1 MKAILNKFKNM
12 PENLKATLVFAI
24 ASFATSGIN
33 YLTTPIFTRLLS
45 GAEYGTVAVYN
56 SWFAIV
62 RVFASMTLI
71 FPGILNVGLYEHS
84 ENRWKY
90 LSTMLGITTVSTA
103 ALTVL
108 YALFPGLFQGLL
120 GLNGSLMALMLFSCF
135 ALPATTMWTM
145 KQRYEYRYKSTFLV
159 SVGSAVLA
167 QAVAVAAVMAA
178 KDHQI
183 QNLDEVRLWSAGLV
197 NGAVGLALFAYVLKQ
212 GRTFVDLPLWK
223 KTFLVALPLIPH
235 YLGGE
240 LLSSMDKIMIDAL
253 VGKAEA
259 GIYSLA
265 AILSAI
271 GILLWR
277 ALTVM
282 FNPFVNSKLGSRE
295 FIRIRE
301 TVKPLMLVVGVMCV
315 IASLAAPE
323 IIRILGTEEYL
334 AGVYVVPPVAAG
346 IFIHAMY
353 DTFAAVSFFHKRSSR
368 IMTATLTAAA
378 VNLVCNYIFIK
389 AFGYIAAGYTTLL
402 SNLVLTAMHYR
413 NARLIESEEIYD
425 PRFSLVS
432 VALVTAGCLLCNLIY
447 PYLLVR
453 YVCVAALLVFLW
465 TRRKSVI
472 DMLMGM
478 KV

>member
-1 MKAILNKFKNM
+1 MKALWNKFKNM

-56 SWFAIV
+56 SWYAIV

-71 FPGILNVGLYEHS
+71 FPGILNVGLYDHS

-90 LSTMLGITTVSTA
+90 LSSMLGITSLCSV
-103 ALTVL
+103 ALGLV
-108 YALFPGLFQGLL
+108 YALCPSVFQDLL
-120 GLNGSLMALMLFSCF
+120 GLDHSLMLLMIASCF
-135 ALPATTMWTM
+135 ALPATTFWTM
-145 KQRYEYRYKSTFLV
+145 KQRYEYRYKTTFFV

-167 QAVAVAAVMAA
+167 QAVAVAAVMLSDG
-178 KDHQI
+178 K
-183 QNLDEVRLWSAGLV
+183 LDEVRLWSAGLV
-197 NGAVGLALFAYVLKQ
+197 NMAVGLVLFGYILKQ
-212 GRTFVDLPLWK
+212 GRAFVDLPLWK
-223 KTFLVALPLIPH
+223 KTFLVAIPLIPH

-240 LLSSMDKIMIDAL
+240 LLSSMDKIMIDAM
-253 VGKAEA
+253 VGKTEA
-259 GIYSLA
+259 GIYALA

-282 FNPFVNSKLGSRE
+282 FNPFVNAKLGSRE
-295 FIRIRE
+295 FGRIRE

-323 IIRILGTEEYL
+323 IIRVLATEEYL
-334 AGVYVVPPVAAG
+334 AGIYVVPPVAAG
-346 IFIHAMY
+346 IFIHALY
-353 DTFAAVSFFHKRSSR
+353 DTFAAVSFFHKKSTR
-368 IMTATLTAAA
+368 IMTATLTAAG
-378 VNLVCNYIFIK
+378 VNLVCNYICIK
-389 AFGYIAAGYTTLL
+389 HFGYLAAGYTTLL

-413 NARLIESEEIYD
+413 NARIIEKEEVYD
-425 PRFSLVS
+425 PKFSLL
-432 VALVTAGCLLCNLIY
+432 AAIWVTAGCLVCNLLY
-447 PYLLVR
+447 PFLILR
-453 YVCVAALLVFLW
+453 YVLIAGLLALLW
-465 TRRKSVI
+465 SRRKRVI
-472 DMLMGM
+472 GMLMDM

>member
-1 MKAILNKFKNM
+1 M

-56 SWFAIV
+56 SWYAIV

-71 FPGILNVGLYEHS
+71 FPGILNVGLYDHS
-84 ENRWKY
+84 ENRWRY
-90 LSTMLGITTVSTA
+90 LSSMLGITSLCSV
-103 ALTVL
+103 LLGIL
-108 YALFPGLFQGLL
+108 YALCPELFQRLL
-120 GLNGSLMALMLFSCF
+120 GLDGSLMVLMLLSCF

-145 KQRYEYRYKSTFLV
+145 KQRYEYRYKSTFFV

-178 KDHQI
+178 RE
-183 QNLDEVRLWSAGLV
+183 NLDHVRLWSAGLV
-197 NGAVGLALFAYVLKQ
+197 NMAVGLCLFAHILRK
-212 GRTFVDLPLWK
+212 GRVFVDLPLWK

-253 VGKAEA
+253 VGKQEA
-259 GIYSLA
+259 GIYALA

-277 ALTVM
+277 ALSVM
-282 FNPFVNSKLGSRE
+282 FNPFVNAKLGSRE
-295 FIRIRE
+295 FTRIRE
-301 TVKPLMLVVGVMCV
+301 AVKPLMLVVGVLCV

-323 IIRILGTEEYL
+323 IIRILATEEYL
-334 AGVYVVPPVAAG
+334 AGIYVVPPVAAG

-353 DTFAAVSFFHKRSSR
+353 DTFAAVSFFHKKSTR

-378 VNLVCNYIFIK
+378 VNLVGNYVFIK
-389 AFGYIAAGYTTLL
+389 SFGYIAAGYTTLL

-413 NARLIESEEIYD
+413 SARLIEPEEIYD
-425 PRFSLVS
+425 PRFSLRA
-432 VALVTAGCLLCNLIY
+432 VALVTAGCLLCNLLY
-447 PYLLVR
+447 PFTLLR
-453 YVCVAALLVFLW
+453 YALIAALLGFIVL
-465 TRRKSVI
+465 RRKAVI

>member
-1 MKAILNKFKNM
+1 
-12 PENLKATLVFAI
+12 
-24 ASFATSGIN
+24 
-33 YLTTPIFTRLLS
+33 
-45 GAEYGTVAVYN
+45 
-56 SWFAIV
+56 
-62 RVFASMTLI
+62 
-71 FPGILNVGLYEHS
+71 
-84 ENRWKY
+84 
-90 LSTMLGITTVSTA
+90 
-103 ALTVL
+103 
-108 YALFPGLFQGLL
+108 
-120 GLNGSLMALMLFSCF
+120 
-135 ALPATTMWTM
+135 M
-145 KQRYEYRYKSTFLV
+145 KQRYEYRYQVTFFV

-167 QAVAVAAVMAA
+167 QAVSVAAVMAA
-178 KDHQI
+178 REDLAQ
-183 QNLDEVRLWSAGLV
+183 VRLWSAGLV
-197 NGAVGLALFAYVLKQ
+197 NMAVGLVLFGYILKQ

-282 FNPFVNSKLGSRE
+282 FNPFVNAKLGTRE
-295 FIRIRE
+295 FGRIRE

-315 IASLAAPE
+315 IAALAAPE
-323 IIRILGTEEYL
+323 IIRVLGTEEYL

-353 DTFAAVSFFHKRSSR
+353 DTFAAVSFFHKKSTR

-378 VNLVCNYIFIK
+378 VNLVCNYVCIK
-389 AFGYIAAGYTTLL
+389 QFGYIAAGYTTLL

-413 NARLIESEEIYD
+413 NARLIEPEEIYD
-425 PRFSLVS
+425 PRFSLLS
-432 VALVTAGCLLCNLIY
+432 VALVTAGCLLCNLLY
-447 PYLLVR
+447 PFLLAR
-453 YVCVAALLVFLW
+453 YVLVGALLVFLW
-465 TRRKSVI
+465 TRRKAVI
-472 DMLMGM
+472 GMLMDM

>member
-1 MKAILNKFKNM
+1 MKALWNKFKNM

-56 SWFAIV
+56 SWYAIV

-71 FPGILNVGLYEHS
+71 FPGILNVGLYDHS

-90 LSTMLGITTVSTA
+90 LSSMLGITSLCSL
-103 ALTVL
+103 ALGLV
-108 YALFPGLFQGLL
+108 YALCPGVFQDLL
-120 GLNGSLMALMLFSCF
+120 GLDNSLMLLMIASCF
-135 ALPATTMWTM
+135 ALPATTFWTM
-145 KQRYEYRYKSTFLV
+145 KQRYEYRYKTTFFV

-167 QAVAVAAVMAA
+167 QAVAVAAVMLADG
-178 KDHQI
+178 K
-183 QNLDEVRLWSAGLV
+183 LDEVRLWSAGLV
-197 NGAVGLALFAYVLKQ
+197 NMAVGLVLFGYILKQ
-212 GRTFVDLPLWK
+212 GRAFVDVPLWK
-223 KTFLVALPLIPH
+223 KTFLVAIPLIPH

-240 LLSSMDKIMIDAL
+240 LLSSMDKIMIDAM
-253 VGKAEA
+253 VGKTEA
-259 GIYSLA
+259 GIYALA

-282 FNPFVNSKLGSRE
+282 FNPFVNAKLGSRE
-295 FIRIRE
+295 FGRIRE

-323 IIRILGTEEYL
+323 IIRILATGEYL
-334 AGVYVVPPVAAG
+334 AGIYVVPPVAAG
-346 IFIHAMY
+346 IFIHALY
-353 DTFAAVSFFHKRSSR
+353 DTFAAVSFFHKKSTR
-368 IMTATLTAAA
+368 IMTATLTAAG
-378 VNLVCNYIFIK
+378 VNLVCNYICIK
-389 AFGYIAAGYTTLL
+389 HFGYLAAGYTTLL

-413 NARLIESEEIYD
+413 NARIIEKEEVYD
-425 PRFSLVS
+425 PKFSLAA
-432 VALVTAGCLLCNLIY
+432 VALVTAGCLVCNLLY
-447 PYLLVR
+447 PFLILR
-453 YVCVAALLVFLW
+453 YVLIAGLLALLW
-465 TRRKSVI
+465 SQRKRVI
-472 DMLMGM
+472 GMLMDM

>member
-1 MKAILNKFKNM
+1 MKSLWNKFKNM
-12 PENLKATLVFAI
+12 PESVKATLVFAI

-33 YLTTPIFTRLLS
+33 YLTTPIFTRLLT
-45 GAEYGTVAVYN
+45 GAEYGTVSVYN
-56 SWFAIV
+56 SWYAIV
-62 RVFASMTLI
+62 RVIASMTLI

-90 LSTMLGITTVSTA
+90 LSSMLGVTTVSTL
-103 ALTVL
+103 ALSVL
-108 YALFPGLFQGLL
+108 YALFPAVFQNLL
-120 GLNGSLMALMLFSCF
+120 GLNGSLMILMLLSCF
-135 ALPATTMWTM
+135 ALPATTFWTM
-145 KQRYEYRYKSTFLV
+145 KQKYEYRYQVTFFV

-178 KDHQI
+178 DGH
-183 QNLDEVRLWSAGLV
+183 LDQVRLWSAGIV
-197 NGAVGLALFAYVLKQ
+197 NMAVGLVLFAYILKQ
-212 GRTFVDLPLWK
+212 GRAFVDIPLWK
-223 KTFLVALPLIPH
+223 KTLVVAIPLIPH
-235 YLGGE
+235 YVSGE
-240 LLSSMDKIMIDAL
+240 LLSSINQIMIGNM

-265 AILSAI
+265 AVLSAI

-282 FNPFVNSKLGSRE
+282 FNPFVNAKLGSRE
-295 FIRIRE
+295 FQTIRE

-323 IIRILGTEEYL
+323 IIRILATEEYL
-334 AGVYVVPPVAAG
+334 AGIYVVPPVAAG
-346 IFIHAMY
+346 VFIHAMY
-353 DTFAAVSFFHKRSSR
+353 DTFAAVSFFHKKSTR

-378 VNLVCNYIFIK
+378 VNLVGNYVCIT
-389 AFGYIAAGYTTLL
+389 AFGYISAGYVTLL

-413 NARLIESEEIYD
+413 NARCVESEEIYD
-425 PRFSLVS
+425 PKFSLLA
-432 VALVTAGCLLCNLIY
+432 VALVTAGCLLCSLIY
-447 PYLLVR
+447 PYAALR
-453 YVCVAALLVFLW
+453 YAIVAALLVFLW
-465 TRRKSVI
+465 TRRKSVL

>member
-1 MKAILNKFKNM
+1 MKALLNKFKTM

-33 YLTTPIFTRLLS
+33 YITTPIFTRLLS

-56 SWFAIV
+56 SWYAIV

-71 FPGILNVGLYEHS
+71 FPGILNVGLYDHS

-90 LSTMLGITTVSTA
+90 LSSMLGITTLCSAV
-103 ALTVL
+103 LGVL
-108 YALFPGLFQGLL
+108 YGIFPGAFQSLL
-120 GLNGSLMALMLFSCF
+120 GLDHSLMVLMVLSCF
-135 ALPATTMWTM
+135 ALPATTFWTM
-145 KQRYEYRYKSTFLV
+145 KQRYEYRYQVTFFV

-167 QAVAVAAVMAA
+167 QAVSVAAVMAA
-178 KDHQI
+178 REDLAQ
-183 QNLDEVRLWSAGLV
+183 VRLWSAGLV
-197 NGAVGLALFAYVLKQ
+197 NMVVGLVLFGYILKQ

-282 FNPFVNSKLGSRE
+282 FNPFVNAKLGTRE
-295 FIRIRE
+295 FGRIRE

-315 IASLAAPE
+315 IAALAAPE
-323 IIRILGTEEYL
+323 IIRVLGTEEYL

-353 DTFAAVSFFHKRSSR
+353 DTFAAVSFFHKKSTR

-378 VNLVCNYIFIK
+378 VNLVCNYVCIK
-389 AFGYIAAGYTTLL
+389 QFGYIAAGYTTLL

-413 NARLIESEEIYD
+413 NARLIEPEEIYD
-425 PRFSLVS
+425 PRFSLLS
-432 VALVTAGCLLCNLIY
+432 VALVTAGCLLCNLLY
-447 PYLLVR
+447 PFLLAR
-453 YVCVAALLVFLW
+453 YVLVGALLVFLW
-465 TRRKSVI
+465 TRRKAFI
-472 DMLMGM
+472 GMLMDM

>member
-1 MKAILNKFKNM
+1 MKALLNKFKNM

-56 SWFAIV
+56 SWYAIV

-71 FPGILNVGLYEHS
+71 FPGILNVGLYDHS
-84 ENRWKY
+84 ENRWRY
-90 LSTMLGITTVSTA
+90 LSSMLGITSLCSV
-103 ALTVL
+103 LLGIL
-108 YALFPGLFQGLL
+108 YALCPELFQRLL
-120 GLNGSLMALMLFSCF
+120 GLDGSLMVLMLLSCF

-145 KQRYEYRYKSTFLV
+145 KQRYEYRYKSTFFV

-178 KDHQI
+178 RE
-183 QNLDEVRLWSAGLV
+183 NLDHVRLWSAGLV
-197 NGAVGLALFAYVLKQ
+197 NMAVGLCLFAHILRK
-212 GRTFVDLPLWK
+212 GRVFVDLPLWK

-253 VGKAEA
+253 VGKQEA
-259 GIYSLA
+259 GIYALA

-277 ALTVM
+277 ALSVM
-282 FNPFVNSKLGSRE
+282 FNPFVNAKLGSRE
-295 FIRIRE
+295 FTKIRE
-301 TVKPLMLVVGVMCV
+301 AVKPLMLVVGVLCV

-323 IIRILGTEEYL
+323 IIRILATSEYL
-334 AGVYVVPPVAAG
+334 AGIYVVPPVAAG

-353 DTFAAVSFFHKRSSR
+353 DTFAAVSFFHKKSTR

-378 VNLVCNYIFIK
+378 VNLVGNYVFIK
-389 AFGYIAAGYTTLL
+389 SFGYIAAGYTTLL

-413 NARLIESEEIYD
+413 SAQLIEPEEIYD
-425 PRFSLVS
+425 PRFSLRA
-432 VALVTAGCLLCNLIY
+432 VALVTAGCLLCNLLY
-447 PYLLVR
+447 PFTLLR
-453 YVCVAALLVFLW
+453 YVLIAALLGFIVL
-465 TRRKSVI
+465 RRRAVI

>member
-1 MKAILNKFKNM
+1 MKALLNKFKSM

-56 SWFAIV
+56 SWYAIV

-71 FPGILNVGLYEHS
+71 FPGILNVGLYDHS
-84 ENRWKY
+84 ENRWRY
-90 LSTMLGITTVSTA
+90 LSSMLGITSLCSV
-103 ALTVL
+103 LLGIL
-108 YALFPGLFQGLL
+108 YALCPGLFQRLL
-120 GLNGSLMALMLFSCF
+120 GLDGSLMVLMLCSCF

-145 KQRYEYRYKSTFLV
+145 KQRYEYRYKSTFFV

-178 KDHQI
+178 KDGQ
-183 QNLDEVRLWSAGLV
+183 LDHVRLWSAGLV
-197 NGAVGLALFAYVLKQ
+197 NMAVGLCLFAHILRK
-212 GRTFVDLPLWK
+212 GRVFVDLPLWK

-253 VGKAEA
+253 VGKQEA
-259 GIYSLA
+259 GIYALA

-277 ALTVM
+277 ALSVM
-282 FNPFVNSKLGSRE
+282 FNPFVNAKLGSRE
-295 FIRIRE
+295 FTKIRE
-301 TVKPLMLVVGVMCV
+301 AVKPLMLVVGVLCV

-323 IIRILGTEEYL
+323 IIRVLATEEYL
-334 AGVYVVPPVAAG
+334 AGIYVVPPVAAG

-353 DTFAAVSFFHKRSSR
+353 DTFAAVSFFHKKSTR

-378 VNLVCNYIFIK
+378 VNLVGNYVFIK
-389 AFGYIAAGYTTLL
+389 SFGYIAAGYTTLL

-413 NARLIESEEIYD
+413 SARLIEPEEIYD
-425 PRFSLVS
+425 PRFSLRS
-432 VALVTAGCLLCNLIY
+432 VALVTAGCLLCNLLY
-447 PYLLVR
+447 PFTLLR
-453 YVCVAALLVFLW
+453 FCLIAALLGFIVL
-465 TRRKSVI
+465 RRRAVI

>member
-1 MKAILNKFKNM
+1 MKAILNKFKSM
-12 PENLKATLVFAI
+12 PESLKATLVFAI

-33 YLTTPIFTRLLS
+33 YITTPIFTRLLS
-45 GAEYGTVAVYN
+45 TSEYGTVAVYN
-56 SWFAIV
+56 SWYSIV

-84 ENRWKY
+84 GNRWKY

-103 ALTVL
+103 VLAAL
-108 YALFPGLFQGLL
+108 YALCPGLFQDLL
-120 GLNGSLMALMLFSCF
+120 GLNGSLMVLMLFSCF

-167 QAVAVAAVMAA
+167 QAVSIVAVMIAR
-178 KDHQI
+178 KD
-183 QNLDEVRLWSAGLV
+183 LVEVRLWSAGLV
-197 NGAVGLALFAYVLKQ
+197 NAAVGIALFVYILKQ
-212 GRTFVDLPLWK
+212 GKTFVDIPLWK

-240 LLSSMDKIMIDAL
+240 LLSSMDKIMIERL
-253 VGKAEA
+253 VGQSEA

-265 AILSAI
+265 AVLSAL

-282 FNPFVNSKLGSRE
+282 FNPFVNAKLGSRE
-295 FIRIRE
+295 FHSIRE

-323 IIRILGTEEYL
+323 IIFILGSENYL
-334 AGVYVVPPVAAG
+334 PGIHVVPPVAAG

-353 DTFAAVSFFHKRSSR
+353 DTFAAVSFFHKKSNR
-368 IMTATLTAAA
+368 IMIATLTAAA

-413 NARLIESEEIYD
+413 NARCIEPEEVYD
-425 PRFSLVS
+425 PRFSFLA
-432 VALVTAGCLLCNLIY
+432 VALVTLGCLACNLIY
-447 PYLLVR
+447 PFLVVR
-453 YVCVAALLVFLW
+453 YIIVAALLVFLW
-465 TRRKSVI
+465 TRRRYFI
-472 DMLMGM
+472 RMLTNM

>member
-1 MKAILNKFKNM
+1 MKAILKKFNNM

-45 GAEYGTVAVYN
+45 GEEYGTVAVYN
-56 SWFAIV
+56 SWYSII

-71 FPGILNVGLYEHS
+71 FPGILNVGLYDHS

-90 LSTMLGITTVSTA
+90 LSSMLGITTLCTA
-103 ALTVL
+103 LLTLL
-108 YALFPGLFQGLL
+108 YCLFPGLFQGLL
-120 GLNGSLMALMLFSCF
+120 GLNGSLMVLMLISCF
-135 ALPATTMWTM
+135 ALPATTFWTM
-145 KQRYEYRYKSTFLV
+145 KQKYEYRYKVTFFV

-167 QAVAVAAVMAA
+167 QVVSVLAVMAA
-178 KDHQI
+178 DQDRD
-183 QNLDEVRLWSAGLV
+183 QVRLWSAGIV
-197 NGAVGLALFAYVLKQ
+197 NIAVGLVLFGYILKQ

-223 KTFLVALPLIPH
+223 KTLVVAIPLIPH

-240 LLSSMDKIMIDAL
+240 LLSSMDKIMIDAM

-277 ALTVM
+277 ALSVM
-282 FNPFVNSKLGSRE
+282 FNPFVNAKLGARA
-295 FIRIRE
+295 FGQIRE
-301 TVKPLMLVVGVMCV
+301 AVKPLMLVVGILCV

-323 IIRILGTEEYL
+323 IIRILATEEYL

-353 DTFAAVSFFHKRSSR
+353 DTFAAVSFFHKKSSR

-378 VNLVCNYIFIK
+378 VNLVGNYLFIK
-389 AFGYIAAGYTTLL
+389 WFGYIAAGYTTLV

-413 NARLIESEEIYD
+413 NARLIEPEEIYD
-425 PRFSLVS
+425 PRFSLKAV
-432 VALVTAGCLLCNLIY
+432 VLVTAGCLLCNLLY
-447 PYLLVR
+447 PFTLVR
-453 YVCVAALLVFLW
+453 YGLILALLALIFLK
-465 TRRKSVI
+465 RRDVI
-472 DMLMGM
+472 SMLSSM

>member
-1 MKAILNKFKNM
+1 MKALLNKFKTM

-33 YLTTPIFTRLLS
+33 YITTPIFTRLLS

-56 SWFAIV
+56 SWYAIV

-71 FPGILNVGLYEHS
+71 FPGILNVGLYDHS

-90 LSTMLGITTVSTA
+90 LSSMLGITTLCSA
-103 ALTVL
+103 VL
-108 YALFPGLFQGLL
+108 GILYGIFPGAFQSLL
-120 GLNGSLMALMLFSCF
+120 GLDHSLMVLMVLSCF
-135 ALPATTMWTM
+135 ALPATTFWTM
-145 KQRYEYRYKSTFLV
+145 KQRYEYRYQVTFFV

-167 QAVAVAAVMAA
+167 QAVSVAAVMAA
-178 KDHQI
+178 REDLAQ
-183 QNLDEVRLWSAGLV
+183 VRLWSAGLV
-197 NGAVGLALFAYVLKQ
+197 NMAVGLVLFGYILKQ

-282 FNPFVNSKLGSRE
+282 FNPFVNAKLGTRE
-295 FIRIRE
+295 FGRIRE

-315 IASLAAPE
+315 IAALAAPE
-323 IIRILGTEEYL
+323 IIRVLGTEEYL

-353 DTFAAVSFFHKRSSR
+353 DTFAAVSFFHKKSTR

-378 VNLVCNYIFIK
+378 VNLVCNYVCIK
-389 AFGYIAAGYTTLL
+389 QFGYIAAGYTTLL

-413 NARLIESEEIYD
+413 NARLIEPEEIYD
-425 PRFSLVS
+425 PRFSLLS
-432 VALVTAGCLLCNLIY
+432 VALVTAGCLLCNLLY
-447 PYLLVR
+447 PFLLVR
-453 YVCVAALLVFLW
+453 YVLVGVLLVFLW
-465 TRRKSVI
+465 TRRKAVI
-472 DMLMGM
+472 GMLVDM

>member
-1 MKAILNKFKNM
+1 MKAIANKFKNM

-24 ASFATSGIN
+24 ASFAASGIN
-33 YLTTPIFTRLLS
+33 YITTPIFTRLLS

-56 SWFAIV
+56 SWYSII

-71 FPGILNVGLYEHS
+71 FPGILNVGLYDHS

-90 LSTMLGITTVSTA
+90 LSSMLGITSLCSLV
-103 ALTVL
+103 LGVL
-108 YALFPGLFQGLL
+108 YGLFPGAFQELL
-120 GLNGSLMALMLFSCF
+120 GLDHSLMVLMLLSCF
-135 ALPATTMWTM
+135 ALPATTFWTM
-145 KQRYEYRYKSTFLV
+145 KQRYEYRYQVTFFV

-167 QAVAVAAVMAA
+167 QAVSVAAVMLA
-178 KDHQI
+178 KEDLAQ
-183 QNLDEVRLWSAGLV
+183 VRLWSAGLV
-197 NGAVGLALFAYVLKQ
+197 NMAVGLVLFAYILRK
-212 GRTFVDLPLWK
+212 GRSFVDLPLWK
-223 KTFLVALPLIPH
+223 KTLLVALPLIPH

-259 GIYSLA
+259 GIYALA
-265 AILSAI
+265 AILSSV

-282 FNPFVNSKLGSRE
+282 FNPFVNAKLGTRE
-295 FIRIRE
+295 FGRIRE
-301 TVKPLMLVVGVMCV
+301 AVKPLMLVVGVLCV

-323 IIRILGTEEYL
+323 IIRLLGTGEYL

-353 DTFAAVSFFHKRSSR
+353 DTFAAVSFFHKKSTR

-378 VNLVCNYIFIK
+378 VNLVCNYVFIK

-413 NARLIESEEIYD
+413 NARIIECEEIYD
-425 PRFSLVS
+425 PKFSLCA
-432 VALVTAGCLLCNLIY
+432 VALVTIGCLLCNLVY
-447 PYLLVR
+447 PFLLARYLLI
-453 YVCVAALLVFLW
+453 AALLVFLW

-472 DMLMGM
+472 DMLTSM

>member
-1 MKAILNKFKNM
+1 MMKSILRKFKNM

-56 SWFAIV
+56 SWYSIV

-71 FPGILNVGLYEHS
+71 FPGILNVGLYDHS
-84 ENRWKY
+84 DNRWKY
-90 LSTMLGITTVSTA
+90 LSSMLGITSLCTV
-103 ALTVL
+103 LLGIL
-108 YALFPGLFQGLL
+108 YALCPGIFQSLL
-120 GLNGSLMALMLFSCF
+120 GLEHSLMVLMLLSCF
-135 ALPATTMWTM
+135 ALPATTFWTM
-145 KQRYEYRYKSTFLV
+145 KQRYEYRYKTTFFV

-167 QAVAVAAVMAA
+167 QAVAVAAVLVADG
-178 KDHQI
+178 K
-183 QNLDEVRLWSAGLV
+183 LDQVRLWSAGAV
-197 NGAVGLALFAYVLKQ
+197 NILVGLVLFGYILKQ
-212 GRTFVDLPLWK
+212 GRTFVDIPLWK
-223 KTFLVALPLIPH
+223 KTLIVAIPLIPH

-253 VGKAEA
+253 VGKTEA

-265 AILSAI
+265 AILSSI

-277 ALTVM
+277 ALSVM
-282 FNPFVNSKLGSRE
+282 FNPFVNAKLGARE
-295 FIRIRE
+295 FGRIRE
-301 TVKPLMLVVGVMCV
+301 AVKPLMLVVGVLCV

-323 IIRILGTEEYL
+323 IIRILATEEYL

-353 DTFAAVSFFHKRSSR
+353 DTFAAVSFFHKKSTR

-378 VNLVCNYIFIK
+378 VNLVCNYLFIK
-389 AFGYIAAGYTTLL
+389 WFGYIAAGYTTLL

-413 NARLIESEEIYD
+413 SARLIEKEEIYD
-425 PRFSLVS
+425 PRFSLRS
-432 VALVTAGCLLCNLIY
+432 VALVTLGCLLCNLVY
-447 PYLLVR
+447 PFALVR
-453 YVCVAALLVFLW
+453 YALIAALLVFLW
-465 TRRKSVI
+465 TRRKAVI
-472 DMLMGM
+472 DMLAGM

>member
-1 MKAILNKFKNM
+1 MKALLNKFKTM

-33 YLTTPIFTRLLS
+33 YITTPIFTRLLS

-56 SWFAIV
+56 SWYAIV

-71 FPGILNVGLYEHS
+71 FPGILNVGLYDHS

-90 LSTMLGITTVSTA
+90 LSSMLGITTLCSA
-103 ALTVL
+103 VL
-108 YALFPGLFQGLL
+108 GILYGIFPGAFRSLL
-120 GLNGSLMALMLFSCF
+120 GLDHSLMVLMVLSCF
-135 ALPATTMWTM
+135 ALPATTFWTM
-145 KQRYEYRYKSTFLV
+145 KQRYEYRYQVTFFV

-167 QAVAVAAVMAA
+167 QAVSVAAVMAA
-178 KDHQI
+178 REDLAQ
-183 QNLDEVRLWSAGLV
+183 VRLWSAGLV
-197 NGAVGLALFAYVLKQ
+197 NMAVGLVLFGYILKQ

-282 FNPFVNSKLGSRE
+282 FNPFVNAKLGTRE
-295 FIRIRE
+295 FGRIRE
-301 TVKPLMLVVGVMCV
+301 TVKPLMLVVGVLCV
-315 IASLAAPE
+315 IAALAAPE
-323 IIRILGTEEYL
+323 IIRVLGTEEYL

-353 DTFAAVSFFHKRSSR
+353 DTFAAVSFFHKNSTR

-378 VNLVCNYIFIK
+378 VNLVCNYVFIK
-389 AFGYIAAGYTTLL
+389 QFGYIAAGYTTLL

-413 NARLIESEEIYD
+413 NARLIEPEEIYD
-425 PRFSLVS
+425 PRFSLLS
-432 VALVTAGCLLCNLIY
+432 VALVTAGCLLCNLLY
-447 PYLLVR
+447 PFLLVR
-453 YVCVAALLVFLW
+453 YVLVGALLVFLW
-465 TRRKSVI
+465 NRRKAVTG
-472 DMLMGM
+472 MLMDM

>member
-1 MKAILNKFKNM
+1 
-12 PENLKATLVFAI
+12 
-24 ASFATSGIN
+24 
-33 YLTTPIFTRLLS
+33 
-45 GAEYGTVAVYN
+45 
-56 SWFAIV
+56 
-62 RVFASMTLI
+62 
-71 FPGILNVGLYEHS
+71 
-84 ENRWKY
+84 
-90 LSTMLGITTVSTA
+90 MLGITSLCSV
-103 ALTVL
+103 LLGIL
-108 YALFPGLFQGLL
+108 YALCPGLFQRLL
-120 GLNGSLMALMLFSCF
+120 GLDGSLMVLMLFSCF

-145 KQRYEYRYKSTFLV
+145 KQRYEYRYKSTFFV

-167 QAVAVAAVMAA
+167 QAVAVAAVMLSEG
-178 KDHQI
+178 H
-183 QNLDEVRLWSAGLV
+183 LDRVRLWSAGIV
-197 NGAVGLALFAYVLKQ
+197 NMAVGMVLFFHILKN

-253 VGKAEA
+253 VGKQEA
-259 GIYSLA
+259 GIYALA

-277 ALTVM
+277 ALSVM
-282 FNPFVNSKLGSRE
+282 FNPFVNAKLGSRE
-295 FIRIRE
+295 FTKIRE
-301 TVKPLMLVVGVMCV
+301 AVKPLMLVVGILCV

-323 IIRILGTEEYL
+323 IIRVLATEEYL

-353 DTFAAVSFFHKRSSR
+353 DTFAAVSFFHKKSTR

-378 VNLVCNYIFIK
+378 VNLVGNYVFIK
-389 AFGYIAAGYTTLL
+389 SFGYIAAGYTTLL

-413 NARLIESEEIYD
+413 SARLIEPEEIYD
-425 PRFSLVS
+425 PRFSLRAVS
-432 VALVTAGCLLCNLIY
+432 LVTAGCLLCNLLY
-447 PYLLVR
+447 PFTLLR
-453 YVCVAALLVFLW
+453 YVLIAALLGFIVLK
-465 TRRKSVI
+465 RKAVI

>member
-1 MKAILNKFKNM
+1 MKALLNKFKSM

-33 YLTTPIFTRLLS
+33 YITTPIFTRLLS

-56 SWFAIV
+56 SWYAIV

-71 FPGILNVGLYEHS
+71 FPGILNVGLYDHS

-90 LSTMLGITTVSTA
+90 LSSMLGITTLCSA
-103 ALTVL
+103 VL
-108 YALFPGLFQGLL
+108 GILYGIFPGAFQSLL
-120 GLNGSLMALMLFSCF
+120 GLDHSLMVLMVLSCF
-135 ALPATTMWTM
+135 ALPATTFWTM
-145 KQRYEYRYKSTFLV
+145 KQRYEYRYQVTFFV

-167 QAVAVAAVMAA
+167 QAVSVAAVMAA
-178 KDHQI
+178 REDLAQ
-183 QNLDEVRLWSAGLV
+183 VRLWSAGLV
-197 NGAVGLALFAYVLKQ
+197 NMAVGLVLFGYILKQ

-282 FNPFVNSKLGSRE
+282 FNPFVNAKLGTRE
-295 FIRIRE
+295 FGRIRE

-315 IASLAAPE
+315 IAALAAPE
-323 IIRILGTEEYL
+323 IIRVLGTEEYL

-353 DTFAAVSFFHKRSSR
+353 DTFAAVSFFHKKSTR

-378 VNLVCNYIFIK
+378 VNLVCNYVFIK
-389 AFGYIAAGYTTLL
+389 QFGYIAAGYTTLL

-413 NARLIESEEIYD
+413 NARLIEPEEIYD
-425 PRFSLVS
+425 PRFSLLS
-432 VALVTAGCLLCNLIY
+432 VALVTAVCLLCNLLY
-447 PYLLVR
+447 PFLLVR
-453 YVCVAALLVFLW
+453 YVLVGVLLVFLW
-465 TRRKSVI
+465 TRRKAVI
-472 DMLMGM
+472 GMLVDM

>member
-12 PENLKATLVFAI
+12 PESVKATLVFAI

-33 YLTTPIFTRLLS
+33 YLTTPIFTRLLT
-45 GAEYGTVAVYN
+45 GAEYGTVSVYN
-56 SWFAIV
+56 SWYAIV

-90 LSTMLGITTVSTA
+90 LSSMLGITTVCTLVLS
-103 ALTVL
+103 VL
-108 YALFPGLFQGLL
+108 YAVFPGVFQSFL
-120 GLNGSLMALMLFSCF
+120 GLSNSLMILMLLSCF
-135 ALPATTMWTM
+135 ALPATTFWTM
-145 KQRYEYRYKSTFLV
+145 KQKYEYRYQVTFFV

-167 QAVAVAAVMAA
+167 QAVAVAAVMMAD
-178 KDHQI
+178 K
-183 QNLDEVRLWSAGLV
+183 NLDQVRLWSAGIV
-197 NGAVGLALFAYVLKQ
+197 NMAVGLVLFFYILKQ
-212 GRTFVDLPLWK
+212 GKAFVDIPLWK
-223 KTFLVALPLIPH
+223 KTLVVAIPLIPH

-240 LLSSMDKIMIDAL
+240 LLSSMDKIMIGNM
-253 VGKAEA
+253 VGKTEA
-259 GIYSLA
+259 GIYALA

-282 FNPFVNSKLGSRE
+282 FNPFVNAKLGSRE
-295 FIRIRE
+295 FKTIRE

-315 IASLAAPE
+315 IAALAAPE
-323 IIRILGTEEYL
+323 IIRILATEEYL

-353 DTFAAVSFFHKRSSR
+353 DTFAAVSFFHKKSTR

-389 AFGYIAAGYTTLL
+389 HFGYIAAGYTTLL
-402 SNLVLTAMHYR
+402 SNLVLTGMHYR
-413 NARLIESEEIYD
+413 NARITEPEEIYD
-425 PRFSLVS
+425 PRFSFLS
-432 VALVTAGCLLCNLIY
+432 VALVTLGCLLCNLIY
-447 PYLLVR
+447 PFMAVR
-453 YVCVAALLVFLW
+453 YVCVAALLVYLW
-465 TRRKSVI
+465 TQRRSVI
-472 DMLMGM
+472 DMLMNM

>member
-1 MKAILNKFKNM
+1 MKAILNKFKSM
-12 PENLKATLVFAI
+12 PESVKATLVFAI

-45 GAEYGTVAVYN
+45 GAEYGTVSVYN
-56 SWFAIV
+56 SWYGIV
-62 RVFASMTLI
+62 RVIASMTLI

-90 LSTMLGITTVSTA
+90 LSSMLGITTVCTA
-103 ALTVL
+103 LLSVL
-108 YALFPGLFQGLL
+108 YAILPGVFQSFL
-120 GLNGSLMALMLFSCF
+120 GLNNNLMILMLLSCF
-135 ALPATTMWTM
+135 ALPATTFWTM
-145 KQRYEYRYKSTFLV
+145 KQKYEYRYQVTFFV

-167 QAVAVAAVMAA
+167 QAVAVAAVMMA
-178 KDHQI
+178 DGH
-183 QNLDEVRLWSAGLV
+183 LDQVRLWSAGIV
-197 NGAVGLALFAYVLKQ
+197 NMAVGLILFLYILKQ
-212 GRTFVDLPLWK
+212 GRAFVDIPLWK
-223 KTFLVALPLIPH
+223 KTLVVAIPLIPH

-240 LLSSMDKIMIDAL
+240 LLSSMDKIMIGNM
-253 VGKAEA
+253 VGKTEA
-259 GIYSLA
+259 GIYALA

-282 FNPFVNSKLGSRE
+282 FNPFVNAKLGSRE
-295 FIRIRE
+295 FRAIRE

-315 IASLAAPE
+315 IAALAAPE
-323 IIRILGTEEYL
+323 IIRILATEEYL
-334 AGVYVVPPVAAG
+334 AGIYVVPPVAAG

-353 DTFAAVSFFHKRSSR
+353 DTFAAVSFFHKKSTR
-368 IMTATLTAAA
+368 IMAATLTAAA
-378 VNLVCNYIFIK
+378 VNLVGNYIFIH
-389 AFGYIAAGYTTLL
+389 AFGYIAAGYVTLL

-413 NARLIESEEIYD
+413 NARLTEPEEIYD
-425 PRFSLVS
+425 PRFSFLS
-432 VALVTAGCLLCNLIY
+432 AALVTLGCLLCNLIY
-447 PYLLVR
+447 PYLAVR

-472 DMLMGM
+472 DMLLNM